1 MVKHMESPSEEALVS
16 RSAKGDE
23 QAFAVLV
30 NRYKG
35 MLYTM
40 AYKMLRDSGRAED
53 AAQDTFIKAYA
64 ALPGFKGQSK
74 FSSWLYR
81 ICYNTCISMIRKRK
95 PDGDLEQAEHI
106 GVEGPAEEFR
116 TRELAAMIQ
125 DEVNRLPD
133 DYRNALTLYHFNGMS
148 YDEIAQM
155 THRPMGTVKAH
166 IHRARSALKSR
177 LLERVG
183 WESLKEVIWQ

>member
-1 MVKHMESPSEEALVS
+1 MVNEVETTAEEALVS
-16 RSAKGDE
+16 RSAAGDE

-35 MLYTM
+35 MIYST
-40 AYKMLRDSGRAED
+40 AYKLLHDSGRAED
-53 AAQDTFIKAYA
+53 AAQETFIKAYA

-81 ICYNTCISMIRKRK
+81 ICYNTCISELRKRK
-95 PDGDLEQAEHI
+95 PEVELDEAMAVSVDGP
-106 GVEGPAEEFR
+106 VEAFR
-116 TRELAAMIQ
+116 TKDIQSVIQ
-125 DEVNRLPD
+125 DEVSKLPD
-133 DYRNALTLYHFNGMS
+133 DYRAAITMYHFNGLS

-155 THRPMGTVKAH
+155 THKPMGTIKAH
-166 IHRARSALKSR
+166 IHRARSVLKTR

-183 WESLKEVIWQ
+183 WDNLKEVMLQ

>member
-1 MVKHMESPSEEALVS
+1 MLERMESSPEEALVS
-16 RSAKGDE
+16 RSARGDE

-40 AYKMLRDSGRAED
+40 SYKLLRDPGRAED

-95 PDGDLEQAEHI
+95 PEVDIEQAEHI

-116 TRELAAMIQ
+116 TRELAATIR

-133 DYRNALTLYHFNGMS
+133 AYRSALMLYHFNGMS
-148 YDEIAQM
+148 YDEIAQL
-155 THRPMGTVKAH
+155 TRKPMGTVKAH
-166 IHRARSALKSR
+166 IHRGRSVLKAR

-183 WESLKEVIWQ
+183 WDSLKEAIWQ